1 MTRKPEPHGHGDD
14 AGSGLGAPRVEV
26 AEVDSV
32 LAYLAAV
39 VELLDWVPPTT
50 LPRREVI
57 GGLRRKVSG
66 EPTRNNI
73 IRSGLRRTQ

>member
-1 MTRKPEPHGHGDD
+1 MKRGAEPHGDD
-14 AGSGLGAPRVEV
+14 AGSGLGAARVEV
-26 AEVDSV
+26 ADADSV

-57 GGLRRKVSG
+57 GGFRRKRPAGAQLSIDLSA
-66 EPTRNNI
+66 PI
-73 IRSGLRRTQ
+73 QF